1 MALERSDINL
11 LKEAFSDAIRQL
23 KIDMP
28 NESNGG
34 SVNVESLGNTSLF
47 RLSDELNF
55 KKNLNEIYL
64 NELKIKKQQSKTH
77 EEELDTDVK
86 FQQEQRRIKQD
97 IIDQMKD
104 KLSSGTLNKDEEKT
118 MRQLLTIKRKELS
131 EENEKLKEAKKLRDE
146 FKSLSEEEKSA
157 IEERIKNE
165 RKNAEIK
172 TKLQEEINKKY
183 KEELIRKGE
192 NGSFKGDLG
201 KYILN
206 KDITKNILEAYGRG
220 GRGVK
225 GVANAVGVGLVNGA
239 GVGLE
244 KTANFLN
251 KDKVSITDVGKQ
263 VSDIA
268 SNFGPW
274 GKAIGAAAQGIV
286 MMVEEYDKLNVAAQG
301 YVRNVGGG
309 ERAMQKMKIQASAVA
324 SEISKWGGMAYKMQ
338 DILKNMAEL
347 SEKTGR
353 NFEYMSKSQY
363 KSLEDLTKFGIDKD
377 VLSQYDTFGLSVDVI
392 DKKIASI
399 YSTAGKHGLNAKAVT
414 NAVTKNLK
422 MAQNYTFASGVKA
435 LERMAERS
443 VALKFNMDQAARF
456 ADKVSTLEGAVQAGA
471 GLSVLGGDFARFGN
485 PLQMLY
491 EGLNDAEGLM
501 DRMVNM
507 YSSMAKFDEK
517 KGQIDISSFNRIRMK
532 QSAQEM
538 GVDPSE
544 MMSMAMN
551 LARENMV
558 TSQLGKGLDKD
569 TETYIKNI
577 ARIDEKGK
585 AVVTFNAGQENEET
599 KAVSS
604 LTMEDKAR
612 LKNESKQKELKEGA
626 TVGDILVSTR
636 TMTDKLNDILDVLKS
651 RIVNMMAKLVGGTD
665 EEMAQNMG
673 LNKANAE
680 LFEDIS
686 DDFYTRKL
694 HSGSVNILKQLG
706 MSTEDIAEVEKGRS
720 DSKFSQDEFDQ
731 KLISLLNA
739 AQAQG
744 YTKANAHNGIIKY
757 KYNDNY
763 WLKDDKEVDM
773 GNKKLFSHGGS
784 VVGPGGP
791 KDDLIH
797 ARLSN
802 GEYVVNAAA
811 AAKNRGTLDAINAQ
825 GFANGGVVKPIKNQL
840 NSLIVNTEGSTNR
853 SFSNPNEKISI
864 DPININM
871 NGTLTLS
878 LNGQTTN
885 IDSKVLIDSLK
896 PVVIDY
902 INEQLRNRKDFR
914 IDRNKTHDKFGVGM
928 A

>member
-1 MALERSDINL
+1 
-11 LKEAFSDAIRQL
+11 
-23 KIDMP
+23 
-28 NESNGG
+28 
-34 SVNVESLGNTSLF
+34 
-47 RLSDELNF
+47 
-55 KKNLNEIYL
+55 
-64 NELKIKKQQSKTH
+64 
-77 EEELDTDVK
+77 
-86 FQQEQRRIKQD
+86 
-97 IIDQMKD
+97 
-104 KLSSGTLNKDEEKT
+104 
-118 MRQLLTIKRKELS
+118 
-131 EENEKLKEAKKLRDE
+131 
-146 FKSLSEEEKSA
+146 
-157 IEERIKNE
+157 
-165 RKNAEIK
+165 
-172 TKLQEEINKKY
+172 
-183 KEELIRKGE
+183 
-192 NGSFKGDLG
+192 
-201 KYILN
+201 
-206 KDITKNILEAYGRG
+206 
-220 GRGVK
+220 
-225 GVANAVGVGLVNGA
+225 
-239 GVGLE
+239 
-244 KTANFLN
+244 
-251 KDKVSITDVGKQ
+251 
-263 VSDIA
+263 
-268 SNFGPW
+268 
-274 GKAIGAAAQGIV
+274 
-286 MMVEEYDKLNVAAQG
+286 
-301 YVRNVGGG
+301 
-309 ERAMQKMKIQASAVA
+309 
-324 SEISKWGGMAYKMQ
+324 MQ
-338 DILKNMAEL
+338 DILKNMTEL

-377 VLSQYDTFGLSVDVI
+377 VISQYDTFGLSVDVI

-501 DRMVNM
+501 NRMTNM
-507 YSSMAKFDEK
+507 FSSMAKFDEK
-517 KGQIDISSFNRIRMK
+517 KGQIDISSFNRVRMK
-532 QSAQEM
+532 QAAQEM

-577 ARIDEKGK
+577 ARINEEGK
-585 AVVTFNAGQENEET
+585 AVVTFNAGQKNEKT
-599 KAVSS
+599 VNVSDLKS
-604 LTMEDKAR
+604 EDKER
-612 LKNESKQKELKEGA
+612 LKKESKEKELKEGA
-626 TVGDILVSTR
+626 TVGDILVTTR
-636 TMTDKLNDILDVLKS
+636 TVTDKLNDILDVLKT

-686 DDFYTRKL
+686 DDFYTGKL
-694 HSGSVNILKQLG
+694 KSGSAKILEQLG
-706 MSTEDIAEVEKGRS
+706 MSAEDIAEVKKGRS
-720 DSKFSQDEFDQ
+720 NSKFSQDEFDQ
-731 KLISLLNA
+731 KLISLLNT

-744 YTKANAHNGIIKY
+744 YTKANAHNGIY
-757 KYNDNY
+757 KYNDSY
-763 WLKDDKEVDM
+763 WIKNDEEVDM

-825 GFANGGVVKPIKNQL
+825 GYANGGPVRPIKDQL
-840 NSLIVNTEGSTNR
+840 RSMVVEGNKQQNSQAVNE
-853 SFSNPNEKISI
+853 
-864 DPININM
+864 
-871 NGTLTLS
+871 TLTVTV
-878 LNGQTTN
+878 NVGGTITVNVPNNPAIDTTQMQKILEDQFRN
-885 IDSKVLIDSLK
+885 PAFIDSIINKTTARGKGSSGRIEIDKS
-896 PVVIDY
+896 
-902 INEQLRNRKDFR
+902 NRK
-914 IDRNKTHDKFGVGM
+914 IGFGIT
-928 A
+928 

>member
-28 NESNGG
+28 NGSNGG

-47 RLSDELNF
+47 SLSDELNF

-64 NELKIKKQQSKTH
+64 NELKIKKEQSKTH
-77 EEELDTDVK
+77 EEELDADVK

-104 KLSSGTLNKDEEKT
+104 KLSSGALNKDEEKT

-263 VSDIA
+263 VSDIT

-274 GKAIGAAAQGIV
+274 GKAIGAAAQGIA

-377 VLSQYDTFGLSVDVI
+377 VISQYDTFGLSVDVI

-517 KGQIDISSFNRIRMK
+517 KGHIDITSFNRVRMK
-532 QSAQEM
+532 QAAQEM

-558 TSQLGKGLDKD
+558 TSQLGKGLDKP

-577 ARIDEKGK
+577 ARINEKGE

-604 LTMEDKAR
+604 LTMEDKMR
-612 LKNESKQKELKEGA
+612 LKNESDQKTLKEGA
-626 TVGDILVSTR
+626 TVGDILVTTR
-636 TMTDKLNDILDVLKS
+636 TVTDKLNDILDVLKT

-686 DDFYTRKL
+686 DDFYTGKL

-706 MSTEDIAEVEKGRS
+706 MSAEDIAEAEKGRNGKG
-720 DSKFSQDEFDQ
+720 KFSQDEFDQ

-744 YTKANAHNGIIKY
+744 YTKAKTKGWDIY
-757 KYNDNY
+757 KYSDNN
-763 WLKDDKEVDM
+763 WIKDDKEVDM

-802 GEYVVNAAA
+802 GEYVINAAA

-825 GFANGGVVKPIKNQL
+825 GYANGGPVRPIKDQLRSMVVKAGGAIKNGL
-840 NSLIVNTEGSTNR
+840 TNVAD
-853 SFSNPNEKISI
+853 KLSI
-864 DPININM
+864 EPININM

-878 LNGQTTN
+878 LNGQTTT
-885 IDSKVLIDSLK
+885 IDSKVLLDSLK
-896 PVVIDY
+896 PAVIDY
-902 INEQLRNRKDFR
+902 INEQLLNRKEFR
-914 IDRNKTHDKFGVGM
+914 IARNKTHDKFGIGM